1 MKIWT
6 IEEEAAKLRAR
17 FQGVNRAAFARDHQL
32 KGGQAMIYQHITGRR
47 PMSLDAATAYAKGF
61 DCPLDQISPRLALE
75 VGKASSLTGEAT
87 PLEPGSSAT
96 PLWPFPSISEKEV
109 RALPP
114 EKLSSLEGAIAL
126 AIAQLKLGITVA
138 PKASSPAPTRGS
150 VVDMESIDDPFYTPT
165 QAQPAPPWDG
175 GKTTLQMEREGLV
188 QFGLELS
195 TAANVAG
202 GNPQAANEKFEKVL
216 ELSDVRLSAG
226 DGIEAEEE
234 LVTGSVQFRKSF
246 LRSVGADRGRA
257 RVVYAKGDSMEGDI
271 KDGWALLVVPDDSLT
286 IRDLVPKTIY
296 AINYDGKMIV
306 KIIDKDP
313 LTGKWVAK
321 SANRRYRDIPLEAE
335 GVSVRVLGRVVWA
348 GGELREGD
356 AAR

>member
-47 PMSLDAATAYAKGF
+47 PMSLDAAMAYAKGF

-75 VGKASSLTGEAT
+75 VGRASSLTGEAAST
-87 PLEPGSSAT
+87 EPSPSAT
-96 PLWPFPSISEKEV
+96 PPWPFPSIPEKDV

-138 PKASSPAPTRGS
+138 PIPGSQSGTRGGVVNMDDVEDPFPMRLKEPAPW
-150 VVDMESIDDPFYTPT
+150 E
-165 QAQPAPPWDG
+165 AG
-175 GKTTLQMEREGLV
+175 GVTTKQMEREGLV

-202 GNPQAANEKFEKVL
+202 GDPQAANEKFEKVL

-257 RVVYAKGDSMEGDI
+257 RVVYAKGDSMDPLI
-271 KDGWALLVVPDDSLT
+271 QDGWALLVVPDDNLT
-286 IRDLVPKTIY
+286 TRDLVSDTVY

-306 KIIDKDP
+306 KVIARDK
-313 LTGKWVAK
+313 LTKQWIAR
-321 SANRRYRDIPLEAE
+321 SANPKYRDFPLDAE